1 MARESELIRLE
12 EFVERLL
19 GEFSSIKAEKQQLEL
34 LLREQQAENQR
45 LQEAL
50 DSVDS
55 ERTDVRDRV
64 SSIIARLERWE
75 ADLDSEAQDPE
86 PVSVNSDPDGV
97 NPDGN
102 EQAVALGED
111 EPQNEDDRSGMQG
124 SLFSA

>member
-19 GEFSSIKAEKQQLEL
+19 GEFTSIKAEKQRLEL

-55 ERTDVRDRV
+55 ERTDVCDRV
-64 SSIIARLERWE
+64 TSIIARLERWE
-75 ADLDSEAQDPE
+75 ADLDGEAQEPE
-86 PVSVNSDPDGV
+86 PVGV
-97 NPDGN
+97 NPD
-102 EQAVALGED
+102 AGEPAMD
-111 EPQNEDDRSGMQG
+111 AEEDGPQGEDDRSGMQG